1 MRLVKKFNVQEEYQR
16 INLRLI
22 AFKEAHQPGEH
33 PVTGSK
39 ADVINA
45 LKDEISA
52 LYKSGYTSRQIAEAI
67 SDDQF
72 SILPKSITQL
82 MNSKTIKKLEAR
94 TRSKTKSTNT
104 NDVKVDPASLNRGS
118 RTSGLA
124 LEDVE

>member
-1 MRLVKKFNVQEEYQR
+1 MRLIRKFDIQEEYQR

-67 SDDQF
+67 SNDHF

-82 MNSKTIKKLEAR
+82 MNSPIKKKLVAQNR
-94 TRSKTKSTNT
+94 LKAKSTNT
-104 NDVKVDPASLNRGS
+104 KDVKIEPSSLNNGS
-118 RTSGLA
+118 RPSGLA